1 MFGGVWFNDR
11 LNSVAQTNND
21 LTDQLRAAEQR
32 EAEVMAA
39 IKTQQDMTYKAPLM
53 SDNPGSTVSLLK
65 RTGAWTSAR
74 GVMMVSQT
82 GTNALL
88 LVVDLPLLPA
98 DKVYQVWLMKGRA
111 KYNSGWFTVDST
123 GYGQT
128 VIIPVAPFWEFE
140 AAGITIEPA
149 GGSVDPT
156 GVNILKG
163 DL

>member
-1 MFGGVWFNDR
+1 
-11 LNSVAQTNND
+11 
-21 LTDQLRAAEQR
+21 
-32 EAEVMAA
+32 MAA

-53 SDNPGSTVSLLK
+53 FANPGSSVNLLVGD
-65 RTGAWTSAR
+65 GAWTSAR

-82 GTNALL
+82 GTDALL
-88 LVVDLPLLPA
+88 SVVDLPPLPA
-98 DKVYQVWLMKGRA
+98 DKVYLVWLMKERA
-111 KYNSGWFTVDST
+111 KYNAALFTVGST